1 MLAELGY
8 VALAVDM
15 YGDGKV
21 AENPGDAGALMTAV
35 LNDMKAGEECFTAG
49 YELLKSQRAADAGR
63 IAAIG
68 YCFGGAVVLHAARR
82 GLLLRGVVSF
92 HGALG
97 SFHKPSPGSVAAKI
111 LVCHGADDSLVP
123 DADVAA
129 FKQEM
134 EQAKADYRF
143 MTYAKALHGFT
154 NPDADANGRK
164 YGIPLAYNAE
174 ADRQS
179 WQDMRE
185 FLARIFA

>member
-1 MLAELGY
+1 
-8 VALAVDM
+8 
-15 YGDGKV
+15 
-21 AENPGDAGALMTAV
+21 
-35 LNDMKAGEECFTAG
+35 
-49 YELLKSQRAADAGR
+49 
-63 IAAIG
+63 
-68 YCFGGAVVLHAARR
+68 
-82 GLLLRGVVSF
+82 
-92 HGALG
+92 
-97 SFHKPSPGSVAAKI
+97 
-111 LVCHGADDSLVP
+111 VCHDADDSLVP